1 MIYPVTRKILYVQ
14 SRESRKKRKGKEGR
28 KEMDCMQIWYEL
40 KMNMK

>member
-1 MIYPVTRKILYVQ
+1 MYKVDKVGKG
-14 SRESRKKRKGKEGR
+14 REREGK